1 VPSTACVR
9 VPSYGYTYTFSGV
22 LSVAHHFS
30 LKVDSSS
37 ESGTGLDYVNAA
49 RNAPDRV
56 TLKVIESDVGHAA
69 GWSARILQAMESLKR
84 NRVLCEVSTPN
95 RTYASMLLTEIS
107 VSEDKASQSGWTGSF
122 SFTQFA
128 QNAAVSS
135 SAVSSAS
142 AAKADDRSSSA
153 THTGNSGPAATLST
167 SETKRLLS
175 RAGILGG

>member
-1 VPSTACVR
+1 M
-9 VPSYGYTYTFSGV
+9 
-22 LSVAHHFS
+22 
-30 LKVDSSS
+30 
-37 ESGTGLDYVNAA
+37 
-49 RNAPDRV
+49 

-107 VSEDKASQSGWTGSF
+107 VSEDKSSQSGWSGSF

-128 QNAAVSS
+128 SASVVSS
-135 SAVSSAS
+135 SVPS
-142 AAKADDRSSSA
+142 AKADDRSSSA
-153 THTGNSGPAATLST
+153 AHTGNSGPSGTLT
-167 SETKRLLS
+167 IDETKRLLS

>member
-1 VPSTACVR
+1 MPSSAFVR

-30 LKVDSSS
+30 LKVDSSP

-56 TLKVIESDVGHAA
+56 TLKVLESDVGHAA

-84 NRVLCEVSTPN
+84 NRILCEVSTPN

-107 VSEDKASQSGWTGSF
+107 VSEDRTRQSGWTGSF
-122 SFTQFA
+122 TFTQFA
-128 QNAAVSS
+128 PAPAVYASSVSAAS
-135 SAVSSAS
+135 
-142 AAKADDRSSSA
+142 AKADDRSSSA
-153 THTGNSGPAATLST
+153 AHTGNSGPGETLSNA
-167 SETKRLLS
+167 ETRRLLS